1 MINTSEN
8 NYLNDYC
15 SEFVN
20 EHITDPV
27 LELGKEQLIDFLQE
41 YLKDKGYAKDRAD
54 AVLSIIT
61 GNSGTDITKY
71 LTDYGNNKF
80 AAKIASLD
88 IFNKVDSALDFFEK
102 GEAVHNL
109 LKNGI
114 NMSSFSTQDM
124 QTEEYKRLLKEQLD
138 VVLGLT
144 CDLMEYIPGGTMYSS
159 SIPELQKAIDETIIR
174 GLNYNTRT
182 IAYNTATTLLGTNT
196 PNSVLQWGKGYNCTG
211 EQRYRLW
218 ENGPT
223 LDQLQEIYNNYP
235 EEKTSI
241 FNEYLEWRIA
251 YELRQAVYSDLE
263 NGFKELSDSEKK
275 GLGEFEDYYSTTH
288 IEITDSSS
296 TSTITG
302 DTNDNGSSD
311 GDLTKTDDDEND
323 SDPLSGDIIEQFP
336 DIKNETN
343 MPPKSRLT
351 FWGHNHMLMF
361 LSVDSR
367 NSGDSFL
374 ENVENYSC
382 GVERSENRHA
392 VLYRAAAYR
401 NAVVIVNS

>member
-1 MINTSEN
+1 MSVDIISS

-41 YLKDKGYAKDRAD
+41 YLKNKGYAKDRAD
-54 AVLSIIT
+54 AVLSMIT

-71 LTDYGNNKF
+71 LTDYGNNEF

-88 IFNKVDSALDFFEK
+88 IFNKVDNALDFFEK
-102 GEAVHNL
+102 GKAVHNL

-114 NMSSFSTQDM
+114 NMSSYSTQDM

-159 SIPELQKAIDETIIR
+159 SIPELQNAIDETINR
-174 GLNYNTRT
+174 GLIYNDRTVNYFITTNMYPPDRT
-182 IAYNTATTLLGTNT
+182 PTYIINWCEGCAL
-196 PNSVLQWGKGYNCTG
+196 TG
-211 EQRYRLW
+211 ENRLSYW
-218 ENGPT
+218 KKGPT
-223 LDQLQEIYNNYP
+223 VAQLSEIYEQFPQYSSN
-235 EEKTSI
+235 
-241 FNEYLEWRIA
+241 FDQYLEWRIA

-275 GLGEFEDYYSTTH
+275 GLQEFEDYYSTTH
-288 IEITDSSS
+288 VETTDSSS
-296 TSTITG
+296 SSTIIG

-323 SDPLSGDIIEQFP
+323 SDPLSGDIIERFP

-343 MPPKSRLT
+343 MPPKSQTT
-351 FWGHNHMLMF
+351 FWGHII
-361 LSVDSR
+361 
-367 NSGDSFL
+367 
-374 ENVENYSC
+374 C
-382 GVERSENRHA
+382 
-392 VLYRAAAYR
+392 
-401 NAVVIVNS
+401 

>member
-1 MINTSEN
+1 MLNKETN

-27 LELGKEQLIDFLQE
+27 LELGKEQLIDFLQG
-41 YLKDKGYAKDRAD
+41 YLKSKGYAKDRAD
-54 AVLSIIT
+54 AILSMVT

-71 LTDYGNNKF
+71 LTDYGNNEF
-80 AAKIASLD
+80 AAKIANLD
-88 IFNKVDSALDFFEK
+88 IFNKVDNALDFFEK

-114 NMSSFSTQDM
+114 NMSSYSTQDM

-159 SIPELQKAIDETIIR
+159 SIPELQNAIDETIR
-174 GLNYNTRT
+174 AGLNYNKRT
-182 IAYNTATTLLGTNT
+182 NVYDVATTLFNNRM
-196 PNSVLQWGKGYNCTG
+196 PRYIEEWANGYIYTG
-211 EQRYRLW
+211 DIRNNYW
-218 ENGPT
+218 VKGPT

-275 GLGEFEDYYSTTH
+275 GLQEFEDYYSTTH

-296 TSTITG
+296 SSTITG

-323 SDPLSGDIIEQFP
+323 SDPLSGDIIEQFS
-336 DIKNETN
+336 DIKNEIN